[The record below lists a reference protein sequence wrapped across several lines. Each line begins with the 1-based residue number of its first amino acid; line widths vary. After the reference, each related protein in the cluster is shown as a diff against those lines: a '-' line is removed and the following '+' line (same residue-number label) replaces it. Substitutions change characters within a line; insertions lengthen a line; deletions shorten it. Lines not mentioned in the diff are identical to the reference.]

1 MKKTL
6 ILLTLLSIL
15 IGCQREKANEVGV
28 GYNKSLIIPPTND
41 LPSPGSTQ
49 EVIQSDQ
56 NSNPLVDSILTQTE
70 ANQVNPS
77 IIDQIF
83 TIWRNYFESF
93 HCGHLLMYSSAKS
106 ASLIL
111 A

>member
-1 MKKTL
+1 MKKIL
-6 ILLTLLSIL
+6 ILLTLLSLL

-77 IIDQIF
+77 IIDQIDQDSGYKTDENF
-83 TIWRNYFESF
+83 FQWLFK
-93 HCGHLLMYSSAKS
+93 GKS
-106 ASLIL
+106 KR
-111 A
+111 